1 MNYSKRI
8 ENLQNYILEKN
19 LDLLIINDPVSLIY
33 LTGLEVSYGKLFI
46 TKDRAKLF
54 VDGRYIQV
62 AKENTILSV
71 DIVNEKNLL
80 DFIIETRSQNI
91 GFDSDKVSYHNFEK
105 LNSFM
110 QKIQNKYDFEM
121 NLMPIFD
128 PLKEFRVIKDLDEI
142 SIMKKAATLNW
153 KGLEHVC
160 LLLKEDITEKEIAL
174 EFEMFVRKNGADS
187 LSFDPIV
194 CFGKNSA
201 MPHHIP
207 SNTKLKKD
215 DIILMDVGVCI
226 DNYNSDMTRVMFF
239 GRPDPIFEK
248 IYSVVQRAQTK
259 ALSLCKP
266 NTKLKDLDLA
276 VKEVLREENY
286 EKEYIHSLGHGV
298 GLEIHEFPRIKF
310 DSEDKDVVLRAGM
323 VITIEPGIY
332 IPNVGGVRYED
343 MILITN
349 DGYENFYSMN

>member
-1 MNYSKRI
+1 
-8 ENLQNYILEKN
+8 
-19 LDLLIINDPVSLIY
+19 
-33 LTGLEVSYGKLFI
+33 
-46 TKDRAKLF
+46 
-54 VDGRYIQV
+54 
-62 AKENTILSV
+62 
-71 DIVNEKNLL
+71 
-80 DFIIETRSQNI
+80 
-91 GFDSDKVSYHNFEK
+91 
-105 LNSFM
+105 
-110 QKIQNKYDFEM
+110 
-121 NLMPIFD
+121 
-128 PLKEFRVIKDLDEI
+128 
-142 SIMKKAATLNW
+142 
-153 KGLEHVC
+153 
-160 LLLKEDITEKEIAL
+160 
-174 EFEMFVRKNGADS
+174 
-187 LSFDPIV
+187 
-194 CFGKNSA
+194 
-201 MPHHIP
+201 
-207 SNTKLKKD
+207 
-215 DIILMDVGVCI
+215 
-226 DNYNSDMTRVMFF
+226 MFF